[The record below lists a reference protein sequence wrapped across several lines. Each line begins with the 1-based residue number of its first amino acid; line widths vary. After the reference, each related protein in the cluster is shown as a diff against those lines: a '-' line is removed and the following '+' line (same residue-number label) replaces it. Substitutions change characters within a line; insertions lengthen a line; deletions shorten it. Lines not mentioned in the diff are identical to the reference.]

1 MDTLIKS
8 GDFAL
13 DACGLPKSVNSI
25 DEACQRVRFILTTR
39 KGSYVYDRN
48 LGSDFSALKDAK
60 NKERTAWLLCKE
72 ALVSQGEID
81 IGCVNITDVGTI
93 LVEVLYKELSSVVE
107 VDYSANV

>member
-1 MDTLIKS
+1 MDTLIKN

-13 DACGLPKSVNSI
+13 DVCGLPKSVKSI

-48 LGSDFSALKDAK
+48 LGSDFSALKDAE

-72 ALVSQGEID
+72 ALVGQGEID
-81 IGCVNITDVGTI
+81 IGFVHITDSSTI
-93 LVEVLYKELSSVVE
+93 LAEVLYKGLSSVVE
-107 VDYSANV
+107 VNYSANV